1 MKRFRIYLLL
11 VAFLCNAGFAD
22 EYTSAKNNDSTNFN
36 NKFISGGFW
45 SCGNE
50 RSGGFGE
57 LGFRLVDE
65 NLNHF
70 VLRECITLGGYG
82 SNLLKSGLDFGELQI
97 GSKIIIG
104 GMTNSNLFCIRSY
117 GFAGIGFGIWGDKE
131 NSFASG
137 SPLLELNFGGG
148 FEFQYSQENAFVIEF
163 GGRTE
168 APVGKI
174 KNQFSPYTNS
184 SPVLTIGYR
193 SLVK

>member
-1 MKRFRIYLLL
+1 M
-11 VAFLCNAGFAD
+11 CNVGFAD
-22 EYTSAKNNDSTNFN
+22 EYTSVNGHESSSFN

-45 SCGNE
+45 SCGGE

-82 SNLLKSGLDFGELQI
+82 SNLIKNGMDFGELQI
-97 GSKIIIG
+97 GNKIIIG
-104 GMTNSNLFCIRSY
+104 GMTNCNFFCIRSY
-117 GFAGIGFGIWGDKE
+117 GFAGIGFGIWGDTE

-137 SPLLELNFGGG
+137 SLLLEFNFGGG
-148 FEFQYSQENAFVIEF
+148 FEFQYSQKNAFVIEF

-168 APVGKI
+168 APVGKR

-193 SLVK
+193 TLAK